1 MYVQELRYEV
11 IYLLLTIK
19 QKHLDA
25 HIFLAPGIN
34 ETRAVKMT
42 RSQESSTYNKSVR
55 VWLKSITH
63 QLAFSVKKR
72 IISL

>member
-11 IYLLLTIK
+11 IDLLLITK
-19 QKHLDA
+19 QKRVDG

-34 ETRAVKMT
+34 ATRVVKMT
-42 RSQESSTYNKSVR
+42 RSQESSTYHKSVR
-55 VWLKSITH
+55 VWLKWITH

-72 IISL
+72 IIFL